1 MLARSSLLRAAS
13 IFGSI
18 HPSAAAFSSVAPG
31 ISTMLSAEETAI
43 RDSAAKFARDILA
56 PNAQR
61 MDRDMKM
68 DPAVLKAMFSNG
80 FMGIEIPSK
89 FGGAEQTFVSSCI
102 VIEEFAKADATLSG
116 AADIQNT
123 LINTAFRKF
132 ASEAQQERYL
142 PRCIKHALQLP
153 QSNFFCQA
161 CSRHSRRFL
170 LVGTWQVVIAVS
182 VPWICA
188 RFSCVF
194 QWQRCFCN
202 ENTRA
207 ARRGQRAVGDQW
219 Q

>member
-1 MLARSSLLRAAS
+1 MLARSSLHRAAA
-13 IFGSI
+13 IFRCVR
-18 HPSAAAFSSVAPG
+18 PSAVSFSSIAPG
-31 ISTMLSAEETAI
+31 ISTILSPEETAI

-61 MDRDMKM
+61 MDREMKM

-102 VIEEFAKADATLSG
+102 VIEEFAKSDATLSG

-142 PRCIKHALQLP
+142 PRCLKIVSQLP
-153 QSNFFCQA
+153 HPNSFCQA
-161 CSRHSRRFL
+161 CS
-170 LVGTWQVVIAVS
+170 
-182 VPWICA
+182 
-188 RFSCVF
+188 
-194 QWQRCFCN
+194 
-202 ENTRA
+202 
-207 ARRGQRAVGDQW
+207 
-219 Q
+219 